1 MKVDKQGRVGRGG
14 KSEEGRRRRD
24 REGGL
29 PLEEGEKRRCHR
41 VGGRGKGGKHRGNIL
56 FSTIIRNTLV
66 CFSEPYILFVT
77 GNEKGE
83 VATYM
88 LVNLYFS
95 TYVHILAL
103 S

>member
-14 KSEEGRRRRD
+14 ESEEGRRRGQRGGPTVRGGRKEEVPPGG
-24 REGGL
+24 REG
-29 PLEEGEKRRCHR
+29 
-41 VGGRGKGGKHRGNIL
+41 GKGGKHRGNIL

-77 GNEKGE
+77 GNVKGE

-88 LVNLYFS
+88 LANLYLC